1 MDVVRKEG
9 SSDYRY
15 RCLFKT
21 FSDKG
26 SPNNCSEKDWCI
38 LEELYPEFL
47 RFFTIG
53 KTYYY
58 AGNSGKFPK
67 IATIPSDL
75 TMERILNIELN
86 PEKMQVRNAGE
97 KGVIPS
103 KLYDLRNYA
112 FYSNKRGEE
121 TDFTEEIKHQSVVI
135 TYYNDYEIITPSF
148 VISPIFYFT
157 SSRMRKKLFSSGF
170 KFSSL
175 YHDIGKDEHRVPFI
189 KAKIG
194 IPEFDIPFV
203 YYFATNKYASNQAEK
218 IRLDIV
224 SQGIRPFYKST
235 HVPVKLLFPFN
246 HSIRAKVRGRVC
258 DECRKILVEEIQDF
272 YSKDLFGFDEIIEEY
287 SYVRGKNKN
296 VIHLT
301 TNSKDYMVAY
311 NRTPKKKRSYPK
323 SIEDVYEIFRWQQE
337 EYRQNVAVLHKNVG
351 EEEGKLSNAD
361 NISYRNEGAKRS
373 RVLTFDASPHYRD
386 KNAKPAELNRK
397 MEQASSNSD
406 EGRQFNLNDFEE
418 MVSGLRNLGLDSV
431 RMHKEM
437 ELPIK
442 NIRLNNEKAY
452 YKNGTVR
459 KFSIVDI
466 SLNDDGQILHATLVE
481 IDQSGLKKGISTFAI
496 VWLSNFE
503 KYTQIINSLLLFY
516 LQRNKFLIIQDILKR
531 DYNVNLIRKNHPKE
545 KSHEFY
551 TNWCN
556 KLVKKI
562 IEAGKSYSSKVENS

>member
-1 MDVVRKEG
+1 MDVVKKEG

-21 FSDKG
+21 LPDKG
-26 SPNNCSEKDWCI
+26 SSNSGSGEGLYI
-38 LEELYPEFL
+38 IEELYPEFL

-53 KTYYY
+53 KIYYY
-58 AGNSGKFPK
+58 AENNGKFPR
-67 IATIPSDL
+67 ITTLPSDSA
-75 TMERILNIELN
+75 MERILNIELN

-97 KGVIPS
+97 EGVIPS
-103 KLYDLRNYA
+103 KLYDLRNYT
-112 FYSNKRGEE
+112 FYSNKRGGK

-175 YHDIGKDEHRVPFI
+175 YHDIGKDEHGIPFI

-203 YYFATNKYASNQAEK
+203 YYFATNKYALKQAEK
-218 IRLDIV
+218 IKSDIV
-224 SQGIRPFYKST
+224 SQGILSFYKPT
-235 HVPVKLLFPFN
+235 HVPVKLLFPFD
-246 HSIRAKVRGRVC
+246 HSVRAKVRGVVC
-258 DECRKILVEEIQDF
+258 DKCRKILVEEIQDF
-272 YSKDLFGFDEIIEEY
+272 YSKDLFGFDKMIKEY
-287 SYVRGKNKN
+287 SYVRGKNKT
-296 VIHLT
+296 VIYFT

-323 SIEDVYEIFRWQQE
+323 NIEDVYEKFREQLE
-337 EYRQNVAVLHKNVG
+337 EYHQNVAVLHKNVG

-361 NISYRNEGAKRS
+361 NILYRQEDTKR
-373 RVLTFDASPHYRD
+373 RQVLTFDASPHYRD
-386 KNAKPAELNRK
+386 ENAKPAELSRK
-397 MEQASSNSD
+397 MERASSNSD

-418 MVSGLRNLGLDSV
+418 MVRVLRDSGFASA

-442 NIRLNNEKAY
+442 NIRLNNKKAY
-452 YKNGTVR
+452 YKDGTAR

-481 IDQSGLKKGISTFAI
+481 IDQSGLEKGISTFAI

-503 KYTQIINSLLLFY
+503 KYTQTINSLLLFY
-516 LQRNKFLIIQDILKR
+516 LQRNKFDT
-531 DYNVNLIRKNHPKE
+531 VNSFVSN
-545 KSHEFY
+545 SF
-551 TNWCN
+551 
-556 KLVKKI
+556 
-562 IEAGKSYSSKVENS
+562 AG